1 MKGMFYFM
9 CFLFL
14 FSCKNKK
21 TEKLIYPRQIGDIS
35 YDVKLDSPSFIPCNE
50 NDKIF
55 QYFNNGKGLEYK
67 GSKREIENL
76 FKKKYT
82 HIKVDE
88 SGLIRIRFIVNCKGE
103 TGRFRVLQMNNN
115 YEQFTFDNRITNQL
129 LMLTQS
135 LNGWKTK
142 QDGRD
147 REIDYYQYLIFKI
160 EKGNLIEI
168 LP

>member
-55 QYFNNGKGLEYK
+55 QYHDCGH
-67 GSKREIENL
+67 GSTNRYCRMSSSVGFYPL
-76 FKKKYT
+76 LTFRSH
-82 HIKVDE
+82 HIQKN
-88 SGLIRIRFIVNCKGE
+88 I
-103 TGRFRVLQMNNN
+103 
-115 YEQFTFDNRITNQL
+115 
-129 LMLTQS
+129 
-135 LNGWKTK
+135 
-142 QDGRD
+142 
-147 REIDYYQYLIFKI
+147 
-160 EKGNLIEI
+160 
-168 LP
+168 